1 MARMENSPKSQR
13 ADRVLAL
20 IKFVQGKLAWM
31 LINGEEIG
39 IQAYADSRPQC
50 VIVPISAKD
59 ADLHFPVDRS
69 EPRVSAMVAV
79 TLNGEKLRPF
89 LITSQDFDETEFL

>member
-1 MARMENSPKSQR
+1 NYEQLYSTEN
-13 ADRVLAL
+13 
-20 IKFVQGKLAWM
+20 
-31 LINGEEIG
+31 EI
-39 IQAYADSRPQC
+39 
-50 VIVPISAKD
+50 AKD

-89 LITSQDFDETEFL
+89 LIASQDFDEMELL